1 MATFGKSVIRSDPQT
16 SQGLFLAMTK
26 AAYKQ
31 TKKSDYFSA
40 GKPVHRLSYCAF
52 LDVLGFSER
61 IRDSYTDG
69 GADTLLETFHQILA
83 KSIAQ
88 IRESTDESMLYFKSF
103 TDNVVLAHPRFS
115 DDMESEFGFILW
127 SINEYQF
134 QMALK
139 GFFIRG
145 GLAVDQLFM
154 DENSVYGAALLE
166 AYRLESKVAVNPI
179 VVLCD
184 NTMKLV
190 DMHIGYYAGE
200 VAPQVRDVLK
210 GPDGRY
216 FLNYLTECIIE
227 GDDREY
233 LNADSLRLHKQQIES
248 ALKSYVAVPVVFS
261 KFSWLT
267 AYHNYFC
274 DMVSTYPEYDDSLR
288 VSAAYATIQFQRLA
302 KKKKK

>member
-1 MATFGKSVIRSDPQT
+1 MKTTTKQN
-16 SQGLFLAMTK
+16 QG
-26 AAYKQ
+26 
-31 TKKSDYFSA
+31 KSDYFSA

-52 LDVLGFSER
+52 LDVLGFSDR
-61 IRDSYTDG
+61 ILADYKDG
-69 GADTLLETFHQILA
+69 GADKLLESFHKILA

-88 IRESTDESMLYFKSF
+88 FKKSTHGSMLYFKSF

-127 SINEYQF
+127 AINEYQF

-166 AYRLESKVAVNPI
+166 AYRLESKVAVNPV

-190 DMHIGYYAGE
+190 DKHLTYYSSGI
-200 VAPQVRDVLK
+200 APQLRHVLK

-216 FLNYLTECIIE
+216 FLNYLAECIIE
-227 GDDREY
+227 GDDQDY
-233 LNADSLRLHKQQIES
+233 LDDSSLRRHKKQIES
-248 ALKSYVAVPVVFS
+248 ALKAYAAVPAVFA
-261 KFSWLT
+261 KFAWL
-267 AYHNYFC
+267 ASYHNYFC
-274 DMVSTYPEYDDSLR
+274 DMVSGYPEYKDSLK
-288 VSAAYATIQFQRLA
+288 VSAALTATQFRRLDE
-302 KKKKK
+302 KKE

>member
-1 MATFGKSVIRSDPQT
+1 
-16 SQGLFLAMTK
+16 MTK
-26 AAYKQ
+26 SAHEKNE
-31 TKKSDYFSA
+31 KKTDYFSA

-61 IRDSYTDG
+61 IRTSYKDG
-69 GADTLLETFHQILA
+69 TANTLLESFHKILA

-88 IRESTDESMLYFKSF
+88 LKKDTDESMLYFKSF

-127 SINEYQF
+127 LIREYQF

-145 GLAVDQLFM
+145 GVAVDQLFM
-154 DENSVYGAALLE
+154 DENSVYGMALLT
-166 AYRLESKVAVNPI
+166 AHDLESKVAVNPI

-190 DMHIGYYAGE
+190 DKHIGYYSGDA
-200 VAPQVRDVLK
+200 APQVRDVLK

-216 FLNYLTECIIE
+216 FLNYLAECIIE
-227 GDDREY
+227 GNDREF
-233 LNADSLRLHKQQIES
+233 LDAESLRRHKKQVES
-248 ALKSYVAVPVVFS
+248 ALETYASIPAVFS
-261 KFSWLT
+261 KFAWLA

-274 DMVSTYPEYDDSLR
+274 DTVSGYPEYNEAMK
-288 VSAAYATIQFQRLA
+288 VSATVCAMQFQRIT
-302 KKKKK
+302 KKK

>member
-1 MATFGKSVIRSDPQT
+1 MMKT
-16 SQGLFLAMTK
+16 
-26 AAYKQ
+26 
-31 TKKSDYFSA
+31 TKKQNKGKADYFSA

-61 IRDSYTDG
+61 IRASYKDG
-69 GADTLLETFHQILA
+69 SADELLEHFHKILA

-88 IRESTDESMLYFKSF
+88 FEKGTAESMLYFKSF

-115 DDMESEFGFILW
+115 DDMESEFAFILW
-127 SINEYQF
+127 AINEYQF

-154 DENSVYGAALLE
+154 DRNSVYGAALLE
-166 AYRLESKVAVNPI
+166 AYRLESKVAVNPV

-190 DMHIGYYAGE
+190 DKHITYYSGE
-200 VAPQVRDVLK
+200 IAPQLRHVLK

-216 FLNYLTECIIE
+216 FLNYLTECIVE
-227 GDDREY
+227 GDDRDY
-233 LNADSLRLHKQQIES
+233 LDEKSLRLHKKQIES
-248 ALKSYVAVPVVFS
+248 ALKTYAAIPTVFS
-261 KFSWLT
+261 KFAWLA

-274 DMVSTYPEYDDSLR
+274 DTISSYPEYKDSLK
-288 VSAAYATIQFQRLA
+288 VSEALAATQFKLLA
-302 KKKKK
+302 KKK

>member
-1 MATFGKSVIRSDPQT
+1 
-16 SQGLFLAMTK
+16 MTK
-26 AAYKQ
+26 STHKQ
-31 TKKSDYFSA
+31 NKGKSDYFSA

-61 IRDSYTDG
+61 IGASYKDG
-69 GADTLLETFHQILA
+69 TADKLLRSFHQILA

-88 IRESTDESMLYFKSF
+88 LKESTDESMLYFKSF

-115 DDMESEFGFILW
+115 EDMESEFGFILW
-127 SINEYQF
+127 AINEYQF

-145 GLAVDQLFM
+145 GMAVDQLFM

-184 NTMKLV
+184 NTMELV
-190 DMHIGYYAGE
+190 DMHIGYYSGE
-200 VAPQVRDVLK
+200 IAPQIRDVLR

-233 LNADSLRLHKQQIES
+233 LDAKSLRLHKKQIES
-248 ALKSYVAVPVVFS
+248 ALKIYAAVPTVFS
-261 KFSWLT
+261 KFSWLA

-274 DMVSTYPEYDDSLR
+274 DTVSFYPGYEDSLK
-288 VSAAYATIQFQRLA
+288 VSAKIAGIHFQRLA
-302 KKKKK
+302 KKK

>member
-1 MATFGKSVIRSDPQT
+1 
-16 SQGLFLAMTK
+16 MTK
-26 AAYKQ
+26 SAHEKN
-31 TKKSDYFSA
+31 KKKADYFAA

-61 IRDSYTDG
+61 IRTSYKDG
-69 GADTLLETFHQILA
+69 TANTLLESFHGILA
-83 KSIAQ
+83 KSIA
-88 IRESTDESMLYFKSF
+88 RLKEDTDESMLYFKSF

-115 DDMESEFGFILW
+115 DDMESEFGFTLW
-127 SINEYQF
+127 PIREYQF

-154 DENSVYGAALLE
+154 DENSVYGMALLT
-166 AYRLESKVAVNPI
+166 AHDLESKVAVNPI

-190 DMHIGYYAGE
+190 DKHIGYYSGE
-200 VAPQVRDVLK
+200 AAPQVRDVLK

-216 FLNYLTECIIE
+216 FLNYLAECIIE
-227 GDDREY
+227 GDEREY
-233 LNADSLRLHKQQIES
+233 LDAKSLRRHKKQVES
-248 ALKSYVAVPVVFS
+248 ALKTYALIPAVFS
-261 KFSWLT
+261 KFAWLA

-274 DMVSTYPEYDDSLR
+274 DTVSGYPEYNEAMK
-288 VSAAYATIQFQRLA
+288 VSATVCAVQFQRIT
-302 KKKKK
+302 KKK

>member
-1 MATFGKSVIRSDPQT
+1 MMKITQKRIKP
-16 SQGLFLAMTK
+16 K
-26 AAYKQ
+26 I
-31 TKKSDYFSA
+31 DYFSA

-61 IRDSYTDG
+61 THASYKDG
-69 GADTLLETFHQILA
+69 SADKLLESFQKILA

-88 IRESTDESMLYFKSF
+88 IKERADESMLYFKSF

-145 GLAVDQLFM
+145 GMAVDQLFM

-166 AYRLESKVAVNPI
+166 AYHLESKVAVNPI

-190 DMHIGYYAGE
+190 DMHIGYYSGE
-200 VAPQVRDVLK
+200 VAPQIRSVLK

-216 FLNYLTECIIE
+216 FLNYLTESIIE

-233 LNADSLRLHKQQIES
+233 LNAKSLRLHKKQIES
-248 ALKSYVAVPVVFS
+248 ALKNYAAVLTVFS
-261 KFSWLT
+261 KFSWLA

-274 DMVSTYPEYDDSLR
+274 DTVSGYSEYEDSLK
-288 VSAAYATIQFQRLA
+288 VSAKIAGIHFQRLT
-302 KKKKK
+302 KKK

>member
-1 MATFGKSVIRSDPQT
+1 MMKKNPKNSNG
-16 SQGLFLAMTK
+16 
-26 AAYKQ
+26 
-31 TKKSDYFSA
+31 KSDYFVA

-61 IRDSYTDG
+61 LRASYKDG
-69 GADTLLETFHQILA
+69 SADTLLESFHRILA

-88 IRESTDESMLYFKSF
+88 LKENTDDSMLYFKSF

-127 SINEYQF
+127 AINEYQF

-166 AYRLESKVAVNPI
+166 AYGLESKVAVNPV
-179 VVLCD
+179 VVLCE

-190 DMHIGYYAGE
+190 DKHISYYSGE
-200 VAPQVRDVLK
+200 IAPQLRDVLK

-216 FLNYLTECIIE
+216 FLNYLTECIVE
-227 GDDREY
+227 GDDREF
-233 LNADSLRLHKQQIES
+233 LDAKSLRLHKKQIES
-248 ALKSYVAVPVVFS
+248 ALKTYASVPSVFS
-261 KFSWLT
+261 KFAWLA

-274 DMVSTYPEYDDSLR
+274 DTVSSYPEYKASLK
-288 VSAAYATIQFQRLA
+288 VSVTLAAIQFQRLS
-302 KKKKK
+302 KKK

>member
-1 MATFGKSVIRSDPQT
+1 MKST
-16 SQGLFLAMTK
+16 S
-26 AAYKQ
+26 
-31 TKKSDYFSA
+31 KKNRDKLDYFSA
-40 GKPVHRLSYCAF
+40 GKPVHKVSYCAF
-52 LDVLGFSER
+52 LDVLGFNDR
-61 IRDSYTDG
+61 IRASYRDG
-69 GADTLLETFHQILA
+69 SSDKLLRSFHQILA
-83 KSIAQ
+83 RSIAK
-88 IRESTDESMLYFKSF
+88 IREHTDESMLYFKSF
-103 TDNVVLAHPRFS
+103 TDNVVLAHPQFS

-127 SINEYQF
+127 DINEYQF

-145 GLAVDQLFM
+145 GLAADQLFM

-190 DMHIGYYAGE
+190 DKHLTYYFGE
-200 VAPQVRDVLK
+200 IAPQRRHVLQ

-216 FLNYLTECIIE
+216 FLNYLSECILE

-233 LNADSLRLHKQQIES
+233 LDDKSLRLHKKQVES
-248 ALKSYVAVPVVFS
+248 ALKTYAAVPTVFS
-261 KFSWLT
+261 KFSWLA

-274 DMVSTYPEYDDSLR
+274 DTVSGYPEYKASLK
-288 VSAAYATIQFQRLA
+288 VSATLAAIQFNPIT
-302 KKKKK
+302 KKK

>member
-1 MATFGKSVIRSDPQT
+1 
-16 SQGLFLAMTK
+16 MTK
-26 AAYKQ
+26 APHEQ
-31 TKKSDYFSA
+31 TKKSDYFLA

-61 IRDSYTDG
+61 IRDSYKNG
-69 GADTLLETFHQILA
+69 SADTLLESFHEILA
-83 KSIAQ
+83 RSIAQ
-88 IRESTDESMLYFKSF
+88 IKQSTDESMLYFKSF

-115 DDMESEFGFILW
+115 SDMESEFGFILW
-127 SINEYQF
+127 SVNEYQF

-190 DMHIGYYAGE
+190 DMHIGYYSGE
-200 VAPQVRDVLK
+200 IAPQIRDVLK

-233 LNADSLRLHKQQIES
+233 LDADSLRLHKHQIES
-248 ALKSYVAVPVVFS
+248 ALKSYAAIPTVFS
-261 KFSWLT
+261 KFSWLA

-274 DMVSTYPEYDDSLR
+274 DTVSKFREYDDSLK
-288 VSAAYATIQFQRLA
+288 VSAMLTAVQFQ
-302 KKKKK
+302 KIVKE

>member
-1 MATFGKSVIRSDPQT
+1 
-16 SQGLFLAMTK
+16 MTK
-26 AAYKQ
+26 SAHEKNGEK
-31 TKKSDYFSA
+31 TDYFSA

-61 IRDSYTDG
+61 IRTSYKDG
-69 GADTLLETFHQILA
+69 TANALLESFHKILA
-83 KSIAQ
+83 KSIA
-88 IRESTDESMLYFKSF
+88 RLKENTDESMLYFKSF

-115 DDMESEFGFILW
+115 DDMESEFGFTLW
-127 SINEYQF
+127 SIREYQF

-154 DENSVYGAALLE
+154 DGNSVYGMALLT
-166 AYRLESKVAVNPI
+166 AHDLESKVAVNPI

-190 DMHIGYYAGE
+190 DKHIGYYSGE
-200 VAPQVRDVLK
+200 AAPQVRDVLK

-233 LNADSLRLHKQQIES
+233 LDAKSLRRHKKQVES
-248 ALKSYVAVPVVFS
+248 ALKAYASIPTVFS
-261 KFSWLT
+261 KFAWL
-267 AYHNYFC
+267 AEYHNYFC
-274 DMVSTYPEYDDSLR
+274 DTVSGYPEYNEAMK
-288 VSAAYATIQFQRLA
+288 VSATICSVQFQRIT
-302 KKKKK
+302 KKK

>member
-1 MATFGKSVIRSDPQT
+1 MAILFDMSVRS
-16 SQGLFLAMTK
+16 
-26 AAYKQ
+26 
-31 TKKSDYFSA
+31 
-40 GKPVHRLSYCAF
+40 C
-52 LDVLGFSER
+52 
-61 IRDSYTDG
+61 
-69 GADTLLETFHQILA
+69 
-83 KSIAQ
+83 
-88 IRESTDESMLYFKSF
+88 
-103 TDNVVLAHPRFS
+103 
-115 DDMESEFGFILW
+115 

-166 AYRLESKVAVNPI
+166 AYRLESKVAVNPV

-190 DMHIGYYAGE
+190 DKHLTYYSGE
-200 VAPQVRDVLK
+200 IAPQLRDVLK

-233 LNADSLRLHKQQIES
+233 LDAKSLRLHKRQIES
-248 ALKSYVAVPVVFS
+248 ALKAYAAVPAVFS
-261 KFSWLT
+261 KFAWLA

-274 DMVSTYPEYDDSLR
+274 EMVSSYPEYKDSLK
-288 VSAAYATIQFQRLA
+288 VSETLAATQFQRLI
-302 KKKKK
+302 KKK

>member
-1 MATFGKSVIRSDPQT
+1 MMKLTH
-16 SQGLFLAMTK
+16 
-26 AAYKQ
+26 KQ
-31 TKKSDYFSA
+31 NNGKSDYFSA

-61 IRDSYTDG
+61 LRASYKDG
-69 GADTLLETFHQILA
+69 SADTLLESFHQILA

-88 IRESTDESMLYFKSF
+88 LKENTDDSMLYFKSF

-127 SINEYQF
+127 AINEYQF

-145 GLAVDQLFM
+145 GLAVDLLFM

-166 AYRLESKVAVNPI
+166 AYGLESKVAVNPV
-179 VVLCD
+179 VVLCED
-184 NTMKLV
+184 TMKLV
-190 DMHIGYYAGE
+190 DKHISYYSGE
-200 VAPQVRDVLK
+200 IAPQLRDVLK

-216 FLNYLTECIIE
+216 FLNYLTECIVE
-227 GDDREY
+227 GDDREF
-233 LNADSLRLHKQQIES
+233 LDAKSLRLHKKQIES
-248 ALKSYVAVPVVFS
+248 ALKTYAAVPSVFS
-261 KFSWLT
+261 KFAWLA

-274 DMVSTYPEYDDSLR
+274 DTVSSYPEYKASLK
-288 VSAAYATIQFQRLA
+288 VSVTLAAIQFQRLS
-302 KKKKK
+302 KKK

>member
-1 MATFGKSVIRSDPQT
+1 MKST
-16 SQGLFLAMTK
+16 H
-26 AAYKQ
+26 KQ
-31 TKKSDYFSA
+31 NSGKSDYFLA

-52 LDVLGFSER
+52 LDVLGFSGR
-61 IRDSYTDG
+61 LRTSYKDG
-69 GADTLLETFHQILA
+69 SADTLLESFHQILA

-88 IRESTDESMLYFKSF
+88 LKENTDDSMLYFKSF

-115 DDMESEFGFILW
+115 DDMESEFGFIMW
-127 SINEYQF
+127 AINEYQF

-145 GLAVDQLFM
+145 GLAVDQLFI

-166 AYRLESKVAVNPI
+166 AYGLESTVAVNPV

-190 DMHIGYYAGE
+190 DKHVGYYFGE
-200 VAPQVRDVLK
+200 IAPQLRDVLK

-227 GDDREY
+227 GDDFES
-233 LNADSLRLHKQQIES
+233 LDAKSLRLHKKQIES
-248 ALKSYVAVPVVFS
+248 ALKTYAAVPSVFS
-261 KFSWLT
+261 KFAWLA

-274 DMVSTYPEYDDSLR
+274 DTVSRYPEYKASLK
-288 VSAAYATIQFQRLA
+288 VSVTLTSIQFQQLA
-302 KKKKK
+302 K